1 MSTHSASPLVLTVPG
16 LGNSGPDHWQTR
28 WEETHPRC
36 LRVNLGHWEKPH
48 RNSWINQLNLAL
60 RSVEGPVLLAAHSL
74 GCHAVAAWALME
86 PDAASLV
93 AGALLVAP
101 PEVDF
106 FPLDPRV
113 STFSPTP
120 SGQLPFPTLLLAS
133 SNDPYCGQPA
143 ARVLA
148 RMWGAQFLDA
158 GPLGHINAQS
168 GLGDWEEGWRLLSR
182 FGPPSSRGA
191 PEGLAAGQEDAGP
204 GKSA

>member
-1 MSTHSASPLVLTVPG
+1 MSSLSDHPLVLTVPG

-28 WEETHPRC
+28 WESLHRGC
-36 LRVNLGHWEKPH
+36 LRVNLGQWDRPH
-48 RNSWINQLNLAL
+48 RNSWVNQLNLAL

-86 PDAASLV
+86 PDAAALV

-106 FPLDPRV
+106 FPLDPRLT
-113 STFSPTP
+113 SFSPTP
-120 SGQLPFPTLLLAS
+120 SGALPFPTLLLAS

-148 RMWGAQFLDA
+148 RMWGAQFVDA
-158 GPLGHINAQS
+158 GAQGHINAES
-168 GLGDWEEGWRLLSR
+168 GLGDW
-182 FGPPSSRGA
+182 
-191 PEGLAAGQEDAGP
+191 DAGWDLLTQLARP
-204 GKSA
+204 KDEPSATPQAPWQGRGIGQR